1 MQPDP
6 WFEAEEIRGRV
17 SRIQAE
23 LAEAGLDALLAF
35 LPESVTWSTG
45 FFTRGYSSFQFAII
59 PADGDPVIVCRDVEA
74 YYLDLTC
81 IFPGR
86 VLWTDSDD
94 TNEVAARAIT
104 AAVGQ
109 RARLGIEMD
118 AWPLSASCFEALRT
132 GLPEVGWADG
142 SAIISRMRL
151 VKSPAEIAYQRR
163 AASAAEAG
171 MEAGLVAAVA
181 GATEREMAAEICAA
195 MIRAGSDRAG
205 PGVLSSGERALH
217 LHGGYTDRELQHGD
231 TVQLVHY
238 TGYEVSPDV
247 YGFSLGYEFDTLLPD
262 LTIVPGVSLYL
273 DADDDIVDVMQ
284 EQTTTRVRVE
294 TNYGMGINVR
304 FQWDGDS
311 GMYFYLAPSMARFEI
326 EGRAPIIV
334 DGVSVGRAKIEDDEW
349 YVGGALGIGYNAT
362 DAISF
367 EFSFEE
373 YGDADI
379 LGLNFRYAF

>member
-1 MQPDP
+1 M
-6 WFEAEEIRGRV
+6 FRK
-17 SRIQAE
+17 
-23 LAEAGLDALLAF
+23 LLLICSMLSF
-35 LPESVTWSTG
+35 STIASAQWIG
-45 FFTRGYSSFQFAII
+45 GVGYF
-59 PADGDPVIVCRDVEA
+59 
-74 YYLDLTC
+74 DLT
-81 IFPGR
+81 
-86 VLWTDSDD
+86 
-94 TNEVAARAIT
+94 
-104 AAVGQ
+104 
-109 RARLGIEMD
+109 
-118 AWPLSASCFEALRT
+118 
-132 GLPEVGWADG
+132 AD
-142 SAIISRMRL
+142 
-151 VKSPAEIAYQRR
+151 V
-163 AASAAEAG
+163 
-171 MEAGLVAAVA
+171 
-181 GATEREMAAEICAA
+181 
-195 MIRAGSDRAG
+195 D
-205 PGVLSSGERALH
+205 
-217 LHGGYTDRELQHGD
+217 
-231 TVQLVHY
+231 
-238 TGYEVSPDV
+238 GYEVSPDV